1 MVEDSS
7 EEEWTYTSSRGNNTV
22 AAEQR
27 KTNVLVRLDFG
38 EGDSPEP
45 RPAVDIAKTSEMKPV
60 NEARNTVSE
69 GVLDET
75 SNETDEAS
83 SQREKD
89 SDDETRND
97 KTRIQRLIKEVE
109 KLVGEERRNGAPRT
123 FSQLILDDKG
133 SGIANNHRAK
143 YARIKEWLKL
153 NNVRGHEGRST
164 LQVTRFSSFRK
175 SSRANFSIESLP
187 SYRVRTRR
195 NYLERAVS
203 NVRAPFACNEEG
215 EEEETIIRFRN
226 NERELQPLDSCDAS
240 GEYTTEDSDVERQSV
255 SSEDLQSS
263 VATYRRFEGALGCT
277 SVSQEIF
284 DDPER
289 TPVNE
294 GHPMLCVVDAT
305 PKVVMRP
312 KQKTNGPRPWSVS
325 CISQIGN
332 NSNLNQTNDPIS
344 QFSISETALHQL
356 IATPP
361 TKSVSLDAT

>member
-164 LQVTRFSSFRK
+164 LQVTRFSK
-175 SSRANFSIESLP
+175 
-187 SYRVRTRR
+187 
-195 NYLERAVS
+195 
-203 NVRAPFACNEEG
+203 
-215 EEEETIIRFRN
+215 
-226 NERELQPLDSCDAS
+226 
-240 GEYTTEDSDVERQSV
+240 
-255 SSEDLQSS
+255 
-263 VATYRRFEGALGCT
+263 
-277 SVSQEIF
+277 IF
-284 DDPER
+284 
-289 TPVNE
+289 T
-294 GHPMLCVVDAT
+294 
-305 PKVVMRP
+305 
-312 KQKTNGPRPWSVS
+312 
-325 CISQIGN
+325 
-332 NSNLNQTNDPIS
+332 S
-344 QFSISETALHQL
+344 QFFNR
-356 IATPP
+356 IA
-361 TKSVSLDAT
+361 SLVPRSYEA